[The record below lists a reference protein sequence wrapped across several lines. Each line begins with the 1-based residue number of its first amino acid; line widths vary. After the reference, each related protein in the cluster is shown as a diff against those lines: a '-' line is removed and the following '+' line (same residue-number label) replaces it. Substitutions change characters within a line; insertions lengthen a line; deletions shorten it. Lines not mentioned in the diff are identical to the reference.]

1 MRKTFVTIASTSFAF
16 FLVLTAACQA
26 QPQAAKTPYPN
37 MAPLE
42 QYLMDRDAE
51 IALARTAA
59 TQSIAKDAGVM
70 VLGKR
75 GYETATPGT
84 NGFICMVQRSWAADF
99 NDPNFWDPKLRAPIC
114 FNPPAVRTYLQL
126 LLKKTDLVLA
136 GRSKT
141 QMAETITA
149 AVRKKEL
156 PGMEVG
162 AIGYMLSK
170 ESYLGD
176 GNGHWHPHLM
186 FFVPLT
192 DPTASGADLPGSPL
206 LSLNDNT
213 CRVTAFLIP
222 VAKWSDGT
230 ADHPSG
236 N

>member
-1 MRKTFVTIASTSFAF
+1 MRKIFITIASTSLA
-16 FLVLTAACQA
+16 LLIGLTAACQA
-26 QPQAAKTPYPN
+26 QSQNAKTPYPN

-42 QYLMDRDAE
+42 QYLMEKNAE
-51 IALARTAA
+51 ITLARTAA
-59 TQSIAKDAGVM
+59 TPSIAKDAGVM
-70 VLGKR
+70 VLGKH

-84 NGFICMVQRSWAADF
+84 NGFVCMVQRSWAADF
-99 NDPNFWDPKLRAPIC
+99 NDPNFWDAKLRAPIC

-136 GRSKT
+136 GGTKA
-141 QMAETITA
+141 QMAETIAA
-149 AVRKKEL
+149 AVSKKEL
-156 PGMEVG
+156 PGMEIG

-170 ESYLGD
+170 QSYLGAE
-176 GNGHWHPHLM
+176 NGHWHPHLM

-192 DPTASGADLPGSPL
+192 DPTASGAGLPGSPL
-206 LSLNDNT
+206 LSLNDDT

-230 ADHPSG
+230 PDHRSD